1 MFGLSAAH
9 RYPPY
14 AHPDRIPLI
23 VPHGPT
29 PLWLR
34 WGRRRYPAGPKCPSR
49 SPLHRTGPSCA
60 PSRGRRGRNARR
72 HTTYSALG
80 PCRCAALRGEGDRDA
95 GDAQRQVD
103 DVVDDTVA
111 VGQQPKEHR
120 YDEPEQ
126 AHQQVDHPQPTDHV
140 AGEALVALPEA
151 HIGQKTARE
160 QVDDVLYDIY
170 IHEAEQRLLTREQA
184 HHPDQDDHDPHDPGV
199 RPCHLSSS
207 LLWLPLYISFAASP
221 TEASLFFTGPALPP
235 P

>member
-14 AHPDRIPLI
+14 AHPDRIPLT

-29 PLWLR
+29 PLWSR
-34 WGRRRYPAGPKCPSR
+34 RGRRRSPATPKRPLR
-49 SPLHRTGPSCA
+49 SPPHRTGPSCA

-120 YDEPEQ
+120 YNEAEH
-126 AHQQVDHPQPTDHV
+126 AYQQVDHPQPTDHV
-140 AGEALVALPEA
+140 AGEPLVSLPEA

-160 QVDDVLYDIY
+160 QVNEVLHDVY
-170 IHEAEQRLLTREQA
+170 IHEAKQRLFAREQP
-184 HHPDQDDHDPHDPGV
+184 HHPAQDDHHPYDPSV
-199 RPCHLSSS
+199 CPCHVLSSS
-207 LLWLPLYISFAASP
+207 LQGSFFNASSCCNCRKAP
-221 TEASLFFTGPALPP
+221 
-235 P
+235 